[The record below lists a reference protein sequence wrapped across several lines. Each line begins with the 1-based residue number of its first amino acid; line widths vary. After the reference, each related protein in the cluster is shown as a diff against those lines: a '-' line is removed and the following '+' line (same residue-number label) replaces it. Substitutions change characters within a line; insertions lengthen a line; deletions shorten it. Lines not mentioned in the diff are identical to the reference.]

1 MRYEFA
7 TKPYRHQAAALAK
20 MRRGGFGG
28 ALLMEPRTGKTK
40 VAVDWMC
47 VEALQHGVKRWVV
60 VSPKRVMGVWREEI
74 RVHRGWRVD
83 EDGTKRRLNIQ
94 VQLWDAEKRR
104 EGPPR
109 APASVR
115 DLSIVVVNYEAFVGA
130 SSEKTVKALLAW
142 MGVKV
147 PAKKPRARRGRRR
160 TIAPAG
166 VVAPESP
173 VGMILDES
181 HLIKNPTAQAA
192 RMLVSLG
199 PLFARRMIMTG
210 TPVTG
215 AERIADLRMQWLF
228 LNPNRFK
235 DLRTDEDFRNHY
247 GLWRNIGPIRKIVRY
262 REPGLEDIKRRIKRD
277 SFSITRHECFDM
289 PDPTPRDVLVTL
301 APRTRK
307 VYDTL
312 KEEMI
317 AGIKSGQIVASTAA
331 VKSLRLSQIAAG
343 VAKID
348 AENSPTGRD
357 RLVRVGREK
366 LDALGELLDEW
377 FGHDEKVVVAAR
389 FRADIVSILK
399 MVDERWPQASAY
411 RLDGTIPA
419 EQMHA
424 ELKQFREESGPAIFV
439 IQPKAGGVGI
449 DLSSAARFMWYT
461 LDLSW
466 TNYKQCSD
474 RVALNRTV
482 DMVHILARGTV
493 DIAHLRALQGDGQ
506 VGRWIVDHPDEL

>member
-7 TKPYRHQAAALAK
+7 TRPYHHQAAALAK

-60 VSPKRVMGVWREEI
+60 VSPKRVMGVWKEEI
-74 RVHRGWRVD
+74 GLHRGWVVG
-83 EDGTKRRLNIQ
+83 EDGTRRRLNIQ
-94 VQLWDAEKRR
+94 VQLWDAAKRR
-104 EGPPR
+104 QGPPR
-109 APASVR
+109 APTSIR
-115 DLSIVVVNYEAFVGA
+115 DLSIVVVNYEAFSGS
-130 SSEKTVKALLAW
+130 SSEQTVRALLAW
-142 MGVKV
+142 IGAKL
-147 PAKKPRARRGRRR
+147 PTKKPRTRRGRRR

-166 VVAPESP
+166 VVAPEAP
-173 VGMILDES
+173 VGMVLDES
-181 HLIKNPTAQAA
+181 HLIKNPSAQTA
-192 RMLVSLG
+192 RMLVSLS
-199 PLFARRMIMTG
+199 PLFARRMILTG
-210 TPVTG
+210 TPITG

-228 LNPNRFK
+228 LNPQRFK
-235 DLRTDEDFRNHY
+235 DLATDEDFRSHY
-247 GLWRNIGPIRKIVRY
+247 GLWRNIGPIRKLIRF
-262 REPGLEDIKRRIKRD
+262 REPGLEDIKRRIKKD
-277 SFSITRHECFDM
+277 SFSITRRECFDM
-289 PDPTPRDVLVTL
+289 PDPIPRDILVTL
-301 APRTRK
+301 SSRTRE

-348 AENSPTGRD
+348 AENSSTGQD

-366 LDALGELLDEW
+366 LEALAELLEEW
-377 FGHDEKVVVAAR
+377 FEHDEKVVVAAR

-399 MVDERWPQASAY
+399 MVKEKCPRASAY
-411 RLDGTIPA
+411 RLDGTVPA
-419 EQMHA
+419 ERMHE
-424 ELKQFREESGPAIFV
+424 ELKLFREESGPAIFV

-449 DLSSAARFMWYT
+449 DLSSASRFVWYT

-482 DMVHILARGTV
+482 DMVHILAKNTV
-493 DIAHLRALQGDGQ
+493 DIGHLRALQGDGQ
-506 VGRWIVDHPDEL
+506 IGRWIVDHPDEL